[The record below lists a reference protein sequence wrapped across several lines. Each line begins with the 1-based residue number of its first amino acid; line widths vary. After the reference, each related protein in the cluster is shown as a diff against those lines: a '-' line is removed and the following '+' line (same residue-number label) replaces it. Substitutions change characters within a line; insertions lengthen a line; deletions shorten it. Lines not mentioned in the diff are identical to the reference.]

1 MEYTNKEL
9 IAMNEEDLPSKYII
23 LNYKTKNIKMNR
35 ESISDDQFINELS
48 KLISYLII
56 KLRKKE
62 LAKAKI

>member
-62 LAKAKI
+62 LAKAQI